1 MIGYDLILR
10 LVLVYRRDSRRFGK
24 DVAIFTQVWLLE
36 GDLVGLDQ
44 VVVNLKLSAIKLAIW
59 L

>member
-1 MIGYDLILR
+1 MIGYDLVLR
-10 LVLVYRRDSRRFGK
+10 LVLVYRRYSRRFGK